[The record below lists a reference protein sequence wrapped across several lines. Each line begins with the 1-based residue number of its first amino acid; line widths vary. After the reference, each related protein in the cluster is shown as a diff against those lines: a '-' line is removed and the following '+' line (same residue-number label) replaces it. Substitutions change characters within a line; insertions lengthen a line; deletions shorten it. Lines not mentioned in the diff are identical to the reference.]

1 MVSHFPRIPKDFDS
15 YPDIKGQLSMLV
27 GMDVEYK
34 VVIGLELWT
43 SKIGLQNY
51 QTYVTLMQIFN
62 PNFLD
67 GLRRPHYDHLW
78 PLHPTNKE
86 LQNML
91 QTINIGW
98 HSMMKL

>member
-1 MVSHFPRIPKDFDS
+1 MQVFNRMVSHSPRIPKDFYS
-15 YPDIKGQLSMLV
+15 YPNIKDWLSMLV

-51 QTYVTLMQIFN
+51 QTYVTLMQIIN
-62 PNFLD
+62 PKFLD
-67 GLRRPHYDHLW
+67 GLRQPHGDHSW

-86 LQNML
+86 LQNMF
-91 QTINIGW
+91 QTTNI
-98 HSMMKL
+98 S